1 MGEVLFGKEFVPQ
14 LSHFVLLLN
23 MHSHLEQF
31 KMQKKDS
38 IVSGQFSQAVL
49 GHLFWMCRPCHG
61 PYVNTIFIF
70 GIGEP
75 EGTCHLA
82 RALLFLTNSATENG
96 IFGSIWEFRNIPLRG
111 AMCHGHIETVPGSM
125 GSDLFQKAERTGI
138 GKHSPRLVEEKEIC
152 LYSFCFHLAQG
163 YGLGHLLAHSGLY
176 KVPFVPLPPELVTCV
191 SWPGVV
197 KHAFG

>member
-96 IFGSIWEFRNIPLRG
+96 ILGPFGSLEIFHLEVQCAMGILR
-111 AMCHGHIETVPGSM
+111 
-125 GSDLFQKAERTGI
+125 LFQGAWAVIFFK
-138 GKHSPRLVEEKEIC
+138 RLR
-152 LYSFCFHLAQG
+152 
-163 YGLGHLLAHSGLY
+163 
-176 KVPFVPLPPELVTCV
+176 ELV
-191 SWPGVV
+191 
-197 KHAFG
+197 